1 MILPQGRRARVLQHL
16 EGADGIGGEQH
27 TARQGGAT
35 EPEPADDAVVE
46 AVHRAAALVRAA
58 LQGGIQHAVELR
70 RERFHFDEHFERQ
83 GDRVQRFIEGGDRL
97 AVGQAQRPDVRGR
110 GSRDVPAAHGFVMVD
125 DQGAVLRGVDVELH
139 AVGAPRGR
147 PAEGGERVLQLVPRR
162 PAVRDD
168 QRPGGGHCWL
178 SSVSAFLGS
187 IQSGSFSMS
196 CTRAMS
202 SGWGRRPWR
211 YAAYCSAP
219 MASPS
224 PFQCCRAYW
233 PMRRLNLRS
242 GTLSQRSLSVMNML
256 RRSTSFTISWR
267 YRPREASFSF
277 CLSASAWFSRS
288 S

>member
-27 TARQGGAT
+27 TARQGGAAQSQ
-35 EPEPADDAVVE
+35 PADDAVVE
-46 AVHRAAALVRAA
+46 AVHRA
-58 LQGGIQHAVELR
+58 
-70 RERFHFDEHFERQ
+70 
-83 GDRVQRFIEGGDRL
+83 
-97 AVGQAQRPDVRGR
+97 
-110 GSRDVPAAHGFVMVD
+110 
-125 DQGAVLRGVDVELH
+125 
-139 AVGAPRGR
+139 VGAPRRRG
-147 PAEGGERVLQLVPRR
+147 AEGGERVLQLVRRR

-168 QRPGGGHCWL
+168 QRPGHCWL

-202 SGWGRRPWR
+202 SGWGRTPWR

-224 PFQCCRAYW
+224 TFQCCRAYW

-256 RRSTSFTISWR
+256 RRSISFTISWR

>member
-1 MILPQGRRARVLQHL
+1 MILPQGRRACVLQHL

-27 TARQGGAT
+27 AARQGGAAQ
-35 EPEPADDAVVE
+35 PQPADDAVVE
-46 AVHRAAALVRAA
+46 AVHRAAALVRTA
-58 LQGGIQHAVELR
+58 LQGGKQHAVELG

-83 GDRVQRFIEGGDRL
+83 GNRVQRLIEGGDRL
-97 AVGQAQRPDVRGR
+97 AVGEAQGADFRSR
-110 GSRDVPAAHGFVMVD
+110 GSRDVPAAHDFVVVD

-139 AVGAPRGR
+139 AVGAPRRRG
-147 PAEGGERVLQLVPRR
+147 AEGGERVLQLVPRR
-162 PAVRDD
+162 AAVRDD
-168 QRPGGGHCWL
+168 QRPGHCWL

-196 CTRAMS
+196 CTSAMS
-202 SGWGRRPWR
+202 SGRGRTFCR
-211 YAAYCSAP
+211 YAAYCSTP
-219 MASPS
+219 ISSPS
-224 PFQCCRAYW
+224 TVQCCRAYW
-233 PMRRLNLRS
+233 PIRRLNLSS
-242 GTLSQRSLSVMNML
+242 GTLSHRSLSAMNML